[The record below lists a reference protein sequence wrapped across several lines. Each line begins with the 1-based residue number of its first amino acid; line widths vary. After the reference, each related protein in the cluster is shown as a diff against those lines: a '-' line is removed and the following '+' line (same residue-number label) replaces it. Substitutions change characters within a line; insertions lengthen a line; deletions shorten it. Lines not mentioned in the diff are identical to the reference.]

1 MTQYSKIHSYVARG
15 KNWCAGMID
24 FIIKVALNDWW
35 FDIAVVSMFM
45 FTHLALKLVIYSTL
59 IFLHKKI

>member
-1 MTQYSKIHSYVARG
+1 
-15 KNWCAGMID
+15 MID

-45 FTHLALKLVIYSTL
+45 FSHLALKLVIYSTL
-59 IFLHKKI
+59 IFLHKNI